1 MRMVLMLVIL
11 NREIV
16 TTLILFLF
24 YLASCFRIGC
34 QFVMVMVRD
43 EIMCQND

>member
-1 MRMVLMLVIL
+1 MRMTVMLVIL

-24 YLASCFRIGC
+24 YLASCFRIGS
-34 QFVMVMVRD
+34 QFIMMMVRD